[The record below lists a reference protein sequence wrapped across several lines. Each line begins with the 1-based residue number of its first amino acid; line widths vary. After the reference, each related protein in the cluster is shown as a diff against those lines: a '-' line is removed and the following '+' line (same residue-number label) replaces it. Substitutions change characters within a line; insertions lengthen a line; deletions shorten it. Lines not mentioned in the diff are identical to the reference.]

1 MKARKNARIL
11 FVCGGNTCR
20 SPIAVALARNMF
32 GDTIHA
38 ESAGVDAYGE
48 AASREA
54 IRVMDDQFS
63 IDITDHCPRDVEDV
77 SMSDFDYVV
86 AMEPYIAD
94 DLAHRFGIPAGRIII
109 WEVDD
114 PVGGG
119 ASEYRRCVD
128 DMTRGLKTIGRE
140 LSIERR

>member
-1 MKARKNARIL
+1 
-11 FVCGGNTCR
+11 
-20 SPIAVALARNMF
+20 
-32 GDTIHA
+32 
-38 ESAGVDAYGE
+38 
-48 AASREA
+48 
-54 IRVMDDQFS
+54 MDDQFS
-63 IDITDHCPRDVEDV
+63 IDITDHRPRDVEDV

-94 DLAHRFGIPAGRIII
+94 DLAHRFGLPAARIII

-128 DMTRGLKTIGRE
+128 DITRGLKTIRRE
-140 LSIERR
+140 FSIEPR

>member
-1 MKARKNARIL
+1 MKATINARIL

-54 IRVMDDQFS
+54 IRVMADQFT
-63 IDITDHCPRDVEDV
+63 IDITDHRPRDVEDV

-86 AMEPYIAD
+86 AMKPYIAD
-94 DLAHRFGIPAGRIII
+94 DLAHRFGLPAGRMII

-119 ASEYRRCVD
+119 ASAYGRCVD
-128 DMTRGLKTIGRE
+128 DITKGLKTIRCE
-140 LSIERR
+140 LRIEPR